1 MPHQQHPSSSSSL
14 PTSKQRLESLLL
26 AKIVSNSCELE
37 EVQAQIMSGEAEI
50 VGEKNAFSTRL
61 RLSYAET
68 SPAFLLLTLMTR

>member
-1 MPHQQHPSSSSSL
+1 
-14 PTSKQRLESLLL
+14 
-26 AKIVSNSCELE
+26 
-37 EVQAQIMSGEAEI
+37 MSGEAEI